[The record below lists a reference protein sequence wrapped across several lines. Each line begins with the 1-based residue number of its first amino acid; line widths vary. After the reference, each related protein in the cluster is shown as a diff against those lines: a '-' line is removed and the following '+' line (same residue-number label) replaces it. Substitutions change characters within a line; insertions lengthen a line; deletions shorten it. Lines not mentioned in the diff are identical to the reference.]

1 MSWVAVGAAAIGAV
15 TAAQQRKAQ
24 QQANQQSSDVN
35 AAQTQFSPWTGIKP
49 QAFAPQA
56 VTANALGGAVQ
67 GGLGGAMFA
76 QGQKKSD
83 AELSNLNAQ
92 TKMMQQQSPLDF
104 DKNKYR
110 YGGHDFSI
118 NGERPGQL
126 QPLNADYDEMMRRKG
141 IS

>member
-76 QGQKKSD
+76 QGQKKNA
-83 AELSNLNAQ
+83 AEIESLNAQ
-92 TKMMQQQSPLDF
+92 TKMAGMQGNAQQLAGQMGKAPLT
-104 DKNKYR
+104 
-110 YGGHDFSI
+110 
-118 NGERPGQL
+118 PW
-126 QPLNADYDEMMRRKG
+126 DEEKMKLMG
-141 IS
+141 MA